1 MREPRKHKLVPALM
15 MANDKLACLFILFKM
30 YLAVDI
36 AIFIDKSSQSV
47 LCNLAGLKT

>member
-1 MREPRKHKLVPALM
+1 MREPRKHKLVPVLM
-15 MANDKLACLFILFKM
+15 MANDKLACLFKL

-36 AIFIDKSSQSV
+36 ASFIEKSSQSV